1 MTTKLHVFVSSV
13 QKELEDERL
22 IVQNLIN
29 TDPFLSAHCVPVLY
43 ELEPASPDKAL
54 EGCLKELDT
63 CQIYLLIVAV
73 QYGSLVG
80 DLSITHA
87 EYRRAKEKK
96 LPVLAFI
103 KGDRSLKREEGT
115 VALLKELDAD
125 GPKYKRFGNVI
136 ELQKEV
142 RSALVKHLKDRHGIV
157 PSSDENEIAEQ
168 TIEATSP
175 FESQPL
181 NRIRW
186 ADLDHSVARR
196 LVAAAESMNPDNLSA
211 TDLLSGATLRGLI
224 CQDSNSGERY
234 ATAAGIVL
242 LAKDPTAVFPQCRI
256 AANAYGATEKG
267 EPIDRRDIRQPL
279 PRAIQETIDFL
290 IRNMRHTQTVRGFA
304 RVEVD
309 EYPYEAL
316 REAIIN
322 AVAHRDYEILGTSI
336 RVEKYAD
343 RIVIL
348 SPGLP
353 PPPLTLAK
361 RRSLKYLPCSR
372 NPNIARA
379 LSYFE
384 RVEEQGDGLRR
395 MIAATK
401 NMGLPAPEFSIND
414 GHFSVLFRGPG
425 KSLAKLKSQQARPIF
440 AVEPSVIDTL
450 TANRKTIM
458 RELLKNKQVQVPKIA
473 ALLKVT
479 EQAIRKDM
487 AKLQK
492 MRLIEKRGSA
502 RATYYVLNETAK
514 ITPPNGALVVTGAK
528 PIKS

>member
-29 TDPFLSAHCVPVLY
+29 TDTFLSAHCVPVLY
-43 ELEPASPDKAL
+43 EFEPASPDKAL
-54 EGCLKELDT
+54 EGCLKALDT

-103 KGDRSLKREEGT
+103 KGDRSLKREAGT
-115 VALLKELDAD
+115 DALLRELDTD

-142 RSALVKHLKDRHGIV
+142 RSALVKHLKDRHGMV

-168 TIEATSP
+168 TIEATST

-196 LVAAAESMNPDNLSA
+196 LVAAAEDKNPDNLNA

-224 CQDSNSGERY
+224 WQDSSSGEHY

-256 AANAYGATEKG
+256 AANAYGGTEKG

-322 AVAHRDYEILGTSI
+322 AVAHRDYEIRGASI
-336 RVEKYAD
+336 RIEKYAD
-343 RIVIL
+343 RISIL

-361 RRSLKYLPCSR
+361 LRSLKYLPCSR

-384 RVEEQGDGLRR
+384 RIEEQGDGLRR
-395 MIAATK
+395 MIAAMK
-401 NMGLPAPEFSIND
+401 DVGLPTPEFSIND
-414 GHFSVLFRGPG
+414 GHFTVIFRGPG
-425 KSLAKLKSQQARPIF
+425 KSLAKLKSQKARPIF
-440 AVEPSVIDTL
+440 AVEPSVIDML
-450 TANRKTIM
+450 TANQKTII
-458 RELLKNKQVQVPKIA
+458 RELLKNRQVQVPKLA
-473 ALLKVT
+473 ARLKVT

-492 MRLIEKRGSA
+492 MRLVEKRGSA
-502 RATYYVLNETAK
+502 RATYYVLNETVK
-514 ITPPNGALVVTGAK
+514 ITPSGGALVFAGAE

>member
-1 MTTKLHVFVSSV
+1 MTAELRVFVSSV

-22 IVQNLIN
+22 IVQNLVN

-43 ELEPASPDKAL
+43 ESEPASPDQAL
-54 EGCLKELDT
+54 EGCLKVLDT

-73 QYGSLVG
+73 QYGTLVG
-80 DLSITHA
+80 DLSITHV
-87 EYRRAKEKK
+87 EYRHAKTKK

-103 KGDRSLKREEGT
+103 KGDRNLKREKGT
-115 VALLKELDAD
+115 DAFLQELDAD

-142 RSALVKHLKDRHGIV
+142 RAALVKFLKERHGIT
-157 PSSDENEIAEQ
+157 PTSDENEIAQQ
-168 TIEATSP
+168 TIEATST

-181 NRIRW
+181 TRIPW
-186 ADLDHSVARR
+186 PGLDHGVVRR
-196 LVAAAESMNPDNLSA
+196 LVATAENKPPDDLNVGE
-211 TDLLSGATLRGLI
+211 LLSGASLHGLI
-224 CQDSNSGERY
+224 WQDSNSGEHY

-256 AANAYGATEKG
+256 AANAYGGTEKG

-279 PRAIQETIDFL
+279 PRAVQETIDFL
-290 IRNMRHTQTVRGFA
+290 IRNMRHTQTVHGFA

-322 AVAHRDYEILGTSI
+322 AVAHRDYELRGASI
-336 RVEKYAD
+336 RVEKYVD

-348 SPGLP
+348 SPGAP
-353 PPPLTLAK
+353 PLPLTLAK
-361 RRSLKYLPCSR
+361 LRSLKYLPCSR

-379 LSYFE
+379 LSFFE
-384 RVEEQGDGLRR
+384 RIEEQGDGLRR
-395 MIAATK
+395 MVAAMK
-401 NMGLPAPEFSIND
+401 NVGLPVPVFSMND
-414 GHFSVLFRGPG
+414 GYFSVLFRGPG
-425 KSLAKLKSQQARPIF
+425 KSLAKLKSQKARPLF
-440 AVEPSVIDTL
+440 AVEPSVIDAL
-450 TANRKTIM
+450 TANQKTVV
-458 RELLKNKQVQVPKIA
+458 RELLRTGQVQVPKIA
-473 ALLKVT
+473 ARLKVT

-502 RATYYVLNETAK
+502 RATYYVLKETQKA
-514 ITPPNGALVVTGAK
+514 P
-528 PIKS
+528 